1 VIRNFLLADD
11 DADDTALFCE
21 ALTQVGPQLNCRT
34 VENGRQLFTLLSS
47 HEAYVADVIFL
58 DINMPI
64 MDGWECLKALRNDR
78 KYLDIPVIIYS
89 TSYMRRDVEKAY
101 ALGAT
106 LFITKPENFNE
117 LCLILK
123 IIGSTSANLSAST
136 LADFACVKMP

>member
-1 VIRNFLLADD
+1 MLVLFIDD
-11 DADDTALFCE
+11 DPDDFEIFCE
-21 ALTQVGPQLNCRT
+21 ALKKIDPEAKCLHSEDGGCAI
-34 VENGRQLFTLLSS
+34 TLLNDLTDLPD
-47 HEAYVADVIFL
+47 YIFL